1 MIPPSFLCHLE
12 QSMQCHLPSLIIMS
26 IGVRPSREAKR
37 APCDP
42 PLAPHAVSG
51 RVGPGEGSGRRR
63 GLRRARNGGDS
74 AAGENVARGGG
85 KMAASRG
92 EGGEEEGGRLRRKH
106 DGSVQ
111 QPLTEKNW
119 PGTKKF
125 QRDDFLLPRE
135 GPRPSLRTG
144 SEVGRFTWFL
154 PPALIVALIV
164 AHSKETTIDPRI
176 RPGERDGGQFCE
188 A

>member
-1 MIPPSFLCHLE
+1 MRHSLNLNILRTGRSLHPYWLIFVISDEMIPPSFLCHLE

-26 IGVRPSREAKR
+26 IRVRPSVMRGR
-37 APCDP
+37 AS
-42 PLAPHAVSG
+42 AVRSPVG
-51 RVGPGEGSGRRR
+51 HSRRVGPGEGSGRMR
-63 GLRRARNGGDS
+63 GRRRARNGGDS

-119 PGTKKF
+119 PGTKKIPTRRF
-125 QRDDFLLPRE
+125 SASP
-135 GPRPSLRTG
+135 
-144 SEVGRFTWFL
+144 GRASPIIT
-154 PPALIVALIV
+154 
-164 AHSKETTIDPRI
+164 HR
-176 RPGERDGGQFCE
+176 Q
-188 A
+188 